1 MHFKTEILLQNMQIY
16 ASLYHKCN
24 FPPSS
29 RVSLQ
34 ECWEKYFNATSPLPF
49 GHSPIAQTCVISL
62 QDLTSFARGEVG
74 TRIDR
79 DISLLMPLRLRG
91 GFATECHA
99 FSY

>member
-1 MHFKTEILLQNMQIY
+1 MHFKTEILLQICKYMPRYIIS
-16 ASLYHKCN
+16 AI
-24 FPPSS
+24 FPLPHVFPYKSAGKNT
-29 RVSLQ
+29 L
-34 ECWEKYFNATSPLPF
+34 NATSPLPF

>member
-1 MHFKTEILLQNMQIY
+1 MPRYIIS
-16 ASLYHKCN
+16 AI
-24 FPPSS
+24 FPLPHVFPYKSAGKNT
-29 RVSLQ
+29 L
-34 ECWEKYFNATSPLPF
+34 NATSPLPF

>member
-24 FPPSS
+24 FPLPHVFPYKSAGKNT
-29 RVSLQ
+29 L
-34 ECWEKYFNATSPLPF
+34 NATSPLPF